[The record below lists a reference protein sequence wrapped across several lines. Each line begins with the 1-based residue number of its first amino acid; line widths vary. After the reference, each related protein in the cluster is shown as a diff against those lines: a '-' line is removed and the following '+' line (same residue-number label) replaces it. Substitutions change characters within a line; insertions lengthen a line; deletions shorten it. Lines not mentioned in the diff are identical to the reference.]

1 MMAPR
6 WHLRT
11 SLTLLLAAASAIA
24 LLIAFALLLA
34 YYQPR
39 LAAQTRS
46 DLGTKS
52 GDLARRSEA
61 VLSILQG
68 QLELVAGAM
77 ADGSRT
83 PSQRQLQQLV
93 SQGAFSAVYH
103 LAADGRIAQAA
114 IASNGGKQ
122 VGELIGNDL
131 SNDRLRRA
139 VMQQLNT
146 VWSDKHLSPVSRRLT
161 VAIGAWTGSD
171 VLIGEIPLTYILET
185 ITESSNPSAWA
196 IWVTDGYGDIIADS
210 EHSARVGVV
219 NLASQ
224 PVFTQAQ
231 GGQPAISTGTFEG
244 QPYDMAASRS
254 GRMNWYFIVRSPA
267 GLNSPQLQTAVNLG
281 VTALISLTLLSLLFA
296 PLWAARTARPINA
309 IAERARQLAE
319 GKAGGDWPRSSVI
332 ELNQL
337 SSDIEHMA
345 ESIRER
351 ERELEIIFESSPVGL
366 LLTEPSP
373 SFAFAK
379 ANQSVLDL
387 FGYAREEVLGK
398 TGSELGLWRDAADR
412 EQMIQQLQQG
422 PMAQREAWGLRKDGS
437 TFLCMIQ
444 ARKIDLGGGTR
455 TIWSAEDITELR
467 RIEHEVR
474 ELNVE
479 LEDRVQKRTEEL
491 RKANAQLSTTVE
503 HLQLAQ
509 SELVR
514 SEKLASLGSLVAGVA
529 HELNTPIGNGVM
541 AVSTMRGALRSF
553 RERSA
558 EGLKRSL
565 LDSFV
570 EAVDTGSL
578 IAERNLERA
587 AELVTSFKQVAADQT
602 TSQRREFRLDE
613 VVHEIALTLGPS
625 LRHSVAQ
632 LSLDIPDD
640 IRMESYPGP
649 LGQIITNLITNATV
663 HAFPDRDQGHIR
675 LHAKADDRQV
685 QIWVSDDG
693 VGIPASLLPRIFD
706 PFVTSRMGSGGTG
719 LGLHI
724 AHNIAANVLGG
735 RISATSSEG
744 RGTTFEIEIPLLA
757 PQPQPPESGRDS
769 TAAGVHRVP

>member
-1 MMAPR
+1 
-6 WHLRT
+6 
-11 SLTLLLAAASAIA
+11 
-24 LLIAFALLLA
+24 
-34 YYQPR
+34 
-39 LAAQTRS
+39 
-46 DLGTKS
+46 
-52 GDLARRSEA
+52 
-61 VLSILQG
+61 
-68 QLELVAGAM
+68 
-77 ADGSRT
+77 
-83 PSQRQLQQLV
+83 
-93 SQGAFSAVYH
+93 
-103 LAADGRIAQAA
+103 
-114 IASNGGKQ
+114 
-122 VGELIGNDL
+122 
-131 SNDRLRRA
+131 
-139 VMQQLNT
+139 
-146 VWSDKHLSPVSRRLT
+146 
-161 VAIGAWTGSD
+161 
-171 VLIGEIPLTYILET
+171 
-185 ITESSNPSAWA
+185 
-196 IWVTDGYGDIIADS
+196 
-210 EHSARVGVV
+210 
-219 NLASQ
+219 
-224 PVFTQAQ
+224 
-231 GGQPAISTGTFEG
+231 
-244 QPYDMAASRS
+244 
-254 GRMNWYFIVRSPA
+254 
-267 GLNSPQLQTAVNLG
+267 
-281 VTALISLTLLSLLFA
+281 
-296 PLWAARTARPINA
+296 
-309 IAERARQLAE
+309 
-319 GKAGGDWPRSSVI
+319 
-332 ELNQL
+332 
-337 SSDIEHMA
+337 MA

-379 ANQSVLDL
+379 ANQSALDL

-422 PMAQREAWGLRKDGS
+422 PLAQREARGVRKDGS

-491 RKANAQLSTTVE
+491 RKANTQLSTTVE

-541 AVSTMRGALRSF
+541 AVSTMRGALKSF

-565 LDSFV
+565 LDSFI
-570 EAVDTGSL
+570 ESVDTGSL

-632 LSLDIPDD
+632 LSLDIPDN

-757 PQPQPPESGRDS
+757 PQPQPSESGRNS